1 MICIFDALCTDF
13 STNGLGPLYPTS
25 CTVYETLNGRWEIK
39 MEHPIDEWGK
49 WTRLAVGRILRV
61 PVLAGATPR
70 VEMAEI
76 TAGAEIWRVDTN
88 GGRLHLRSGRGTK
101 YSILGRYKKGTEVI
115 VLDTSDADWYE
126 VTAPD
131 GKHGYMY
138 ADYLEYVRTE
148 PGETAISGVVESRQ
162 LRDQPFRI
170 YRIIPTLKG
179 YTVYARHRFYDLL
192 DNMIVKC
199 KPGKGASGAAAFLAL
214 SAACESE
221 HDFTFYSDLDST
233 ADDFEIINANP
244 VDAILGEGGAA
255 EVYGGELARDWAD
268 VYLVKRV
275 GRDSGVQIRE
285 GKNLTAIEYDEDIT
299 NACTRIMPTGT
310 DADGN
315 ILYLPEL
322 YIDSENIDA
331 YPQPRWKH
339 LPVEDAREVTSG
351 DDKRTKDEC
360 YKLMREAA
368 QKELDA
374 GCDLPD
380 ITMKIDFVSLADTVE
395 YADFAV
401 LQEICMGDTVH
412 VYSSILSK
420 PVAIRLVEAESDPL
434 RNGKYN
440 KMTLGSPAATIAG
453 SAISASQIASGS
465 IGGSKLAINS
475 VGSGQIQ
482 AGSVGSMQIGM
493 AAIGIAHMTV
503 AAINQL
509 NAEAITAITARI
521 NEIAAG
527 EITTDELYAAIA
539 KIIMLRVKQI
549 NAENITTDELY
560 AALADVI
567 LLRAQQITADNIET
581 DELAAAYAE
590 ITTLLVEN
598 INAGNVQADKLGAAL
613 ANFVTMYAGTGEF
626 DFATIQN
633 LVAKALSLEQASA
646 ESVYIKNLAV
656 TSANLLSATLG
667 KLVLKGDDGRYYRVF
682 VGSDGSIS
690 TEEIVPTDDEIQ
702 NGQTSGGQQIVE
714 TSMNVGS
721 LNASNLQA
729 SSAVINQILTTALT
743 AEKITAADALIASAS
758 IPALYTTS
766 IKALGAGLDLS
777 ANEYIQL
784 IVGEVDSKIAAKSN
798 VFRGE
803 TAPDDAN
810 VNDLWIVPST
820 GYTYQLAADDGSH
833 PSYYLDENGVLY
845 YSYGAN
851 QKEYA
856 LYMDDSGDLYISADT
871 DFVAAITQ
879 DGTPALWQRVKDSE
893 LEDAAKAASDAAE
906 TAQIAAQAAQ
916 DKANQNAE
924 DMAQTVT
931 RFEGELSS
939 LQSQIDG
946 SITTWFEYGAPT
958 YYNYP
963 ASQWTTADMRNA
975 HLGDLYYDRY
985 TGYCYR
991 WQLSGSAYEWTRISD
1006 TDVTKALNDA
1016 AAAKDVAD
1024 SKRRVFVST
1033 PTPPYD
1039 IGDLWVQGANGDI
1052 LRCQT
1057 PRAAGGYYYASD
1069 WVPASKYTDDTKA
1082 NENAQIIAQHTAEL
1096 QLMDSRIT
1104 ARVEQ
1109 SISEVS
1115 GELETQI
1122 SSSFSEVTQTV
1133 DELRVVMEQNRA
1145 ADKSELRTYLRYA
1158 DGTLELGR
1166 SGSRYVARTSDN
1178 GFVVLQDGAEMAAM
1192 VQNTVSAPVVEARR
1206 QFVLGEYAI
1215 RIGADGGIL
1224 FV

>member
-1 MICIFDALCTDF
+1 MITIYRAKEDNFATL
-13 STNGLGPLYPTS
+13 GLGA
-25 CTVYETLNGRWEIK
+25 LN
-39 MEHPIDEWGK
+39 PIDVTVTWEEGGRYDLTLKQPITEDGK
-49 WTRLAVGRILRV
+49 WMMIGDECIIRGPS
-61 PVLAGATPR
+61 PVRESPY
-70 VEMAEI
+70 VEQSLGDTQIELISREI
-76 TAGAEIWRVDTN
+76 YRVDTPN
-88 GGRLHLRSGRGTK
+88 GGRLRLRQSATTSSK
-101 YSILGRYKKGTEVI
+101 ILSSHKPGTEVVRTGTQGEWSKVI
-115 VLDTSDADWYE
+115 VIDGGSTGWMYSDYLKYIRTESEVAPNGDKPGTVVKRRQAGDQLYRITDYETDSANGVIVVNADHISYDLGRVKVIGKCEITNMPVRDALRKVQGMLSREHDFEIHCMAEGNVSGDYTNKSLLECIRDPKAGFAPQLKARVVCDNFDVWILPDEVRDMGVVLKYRKNLLGVKMKVDTTQRVSRIYPVGQDEDGEPLYLENQGYVESKSAGDFVGRDDVVEYDVKVGDSEGEYADANEARKELARRAEEDMQSG
-126 VTAPD
+126 AD
-131 GKHGYMY
+131 GKLVSLDVKFLDLGDTEEYKQYKGLLVVHPYDTVTVVRGEFGIREKARLSKCVMDGLTKKYKSTTFGALQSTSLAIHSFDIANGAVGGAQIAHG
-138 ADYLEYVRTE
+138 AV
-148 PGETAISGVVESRQ
+148 
-162 LRDQPFRI
+162 
-170 YRIIPTLKG
+170 
-179 YTVYARHRFYDLL
+179 
-192 DNMIVKC
+192 
-199 KPGKGASGAAAFLAL
+199 GAAA
-214 SAACESE
+214 
-221 HDFTFYSDLDST
+221 
-233 ADDFEIINANP
+233 
-244 VDAILGEGGAA
+244 
-255 EVYGGELARDWAD
+255 
-268 VYLVKRV
+268 
-275 GRDSGVQIRE
+275 
-285 GKNLTAIEYDEDIT
+285 
-299 NACTRIMPTGT
+299 
-310 DADGN
+310 
-315 ILYLPEL
+315 
-322 YIDSENIDA
+322 
-331 YPQPRWKH
+331 
-339 LPVEDAREVTSG
+339 
-351 DDKRTKDEC
+351 
-360 YKLMREAA
+360 
-368 QKELDA
+368 
-374 GCDLPD
+374 
-380 ITMKIDFVSLADTVE
+380 
-395 YADFAV
+395 
-401 LQEICMGDTVH
+401 
-412 VYSSILSK
+412 
-420 PVAIRLVEAESDPL
+420 L
-434 RNGKYN
+434 RNF
-440 KMTLGSPAATIAG
+440 
-453 SAISASQIASGS
+453 S
-465 IGGSKLAINS
+465 IQFAKITK
-475 VGSGQIQ
+475 
-482 AGSVGSMQIGM
+482 
-493 AAIGIAHMTV
+493 AAIK
-503 AAINQL
+503 QL
-509 NAEAITAITARI
+509 NAEAITAITAHI
-521 NEIAAG
+521 NEVVAG
-527 EITTDELYAAIA
+527 SITTDELYAAIA
-539 KIIMLRVKQI
+539 KIITLRVKQI

-613 ANFVTMYAGTGEF
+613 ANFVTMYASTGEF

-777 ANEYIQL
+777 ANKYIQL

-820 GYTYQLAADDGSH
+820 GYTYQLAA
-833 PSYYLDENGVLY
+833 
-845 YSYGAN
+845 
-851 QKEYA
+851 
-856 LYMDDSGDLYISADT
+856 
-871 DFVAAITQ
+871 Q

-1052 LRCQT
+1052 LRCQK

>member
-1 MICIFDALCTDF
+1 MITIYRANEENFATLGMGAL
-13 STNGLGPLYPTS
+13 N
-25 CTVYETLNGRWEIK
+25 
-39 MEHPIDEWGK
+39 PIDVAVTWEKGGRYDLTLKQPITDDGK
-49 WTRLAVGRILRV
+49 WMMIAEDCIIRAPS
-61 PVLAGATPR
+61 PVRESPYVELTASGTSTSQTIIREIYKVKTPS
-70 VEMAEI
+70 
-76 TAGAEIWRVDTN
+76 
-88 GGRLHLRSGRGTK
+88 GGRLRLRKSASTSSK
-101 YSILGRYKKGTEVI
+101 ILSSHKPGTEVVRTETAGDWSKVI
-115 VLDTSDADWYE
+115 V
-126 VTAPD
+126 VD
-131 GKHGYMY
+131 GGAVGWMY
-138 ADYLEYVRTE
+138 SDYLTYVRTE
-148 PGETAISGVVESRQ
+148 TETVSKGDKPGAIVKRRQAGDQLYRITDYDTDSANGVIVVNAEHISYDLGWVKVIGKCDIKDMPIADALRKVQSMESREHDFEIHCLVEGNVSGDYTNKSLLECIRDPKIGFATQLKARVICDNFDVWILPEEVRDMGVVLRYRKNLLGVKMKVDTSNRVTRIYPVGEDADGELLYLDGKGYVESENAANLIGKDAVKKYSVKVGDNDGEFATVKEARAELERLAMQDMQAGADGKMVSLDVNFLDLGETEEYSQYKGLLIVHPYDTVTIVRGEFGIREKAELSKCTMDGLTKKYRSTTFGALQSETSVVYSF
-162 LRDQPFRI
+162 DI
-170 YRIIPTLKG
+170 
-179 YTVYARHRFYDLL
+179 AA
-192 DNMIVKC
+192 
-199 KPGKGASGAAAFLAL
+199 GAVGSAQIAQGAVGAAAIRNL
-214 SAACESE
+214 SIQYAK
-221 HDFTFYSDLDST
+221 
-233 ADDFEIINANP
+233 I
-244 VDAILGEGGAA
+244 AI
-255 EVYGGELARDWAD
+255 
-268 VYLVKRV
+268 
-275 GRDSGVQIRE
+275 
-285 GKNLTAIEYDEDIT
+285 
-299 NACTRIMPTGT
+299 
-310 DADGN
+310 
-315 ILYLPEL
+315 
-322 YIDSENIDA
+322 
-331 YPQPRWKH
+331 
-339 LPVEDAREVTSG
+339 
-351 DDKRTKDEC
+351 
-360 YKLMREAA
+360 
-368 QKELDA
+368 
-374 GCDLPD
+374 
-380 ITMKIDFVSLADTVE
+380 
-395 YADFAV
+395 
-401 LQEICMGDTVH
+401 
-412 VYSSILSK
+412 
-420 PVAIRLVEAESDPL
+420 
-434 RNGKYN
+434 
-440 KMTLGSPAATIAG
+440 ATI
-453 SAISASQIASGS
+453 
-465 IGGSKLAINS
+465 K
-475 VGSGQIQ
+475 
-482 AGSVGSMQIGM
+482 
-493 AAIGIAHMTV
+493 
-503 AAINQL
+503 QL
-509 NAEAITAITARI
+509 NAEAVNAITGRF

-527 EITTDELYAAIA
+527 SITTDELYAAIA
-539 KIIMLRVKQI
+539 KIITLRVKQI

-702 NGQTSGGQQIVE
+702 NGQTSGGQRIVE

-906 TAQIAAQAAQ
+906 AAQIAAQAAQ

-1052 LRCQT
+1052 LRCQK

>member
-1 MICIFDALCTDF
+1 MDKRICIYEAGTTDF
-13 STNGLGPLYPTS
+13 ASNGLGTISPTK
-25 CTVYETLNGRWEIK
+25 CRVHWQENGEYSVEI
-39 MEHPIDEWGK
+39 EHPIDELGK
-49 WTRLAVGRILRV
+49 YERICVNERVAVV
-61 PVLAGATPR
+61 PVPEAPSKRLTGAVQSAE
-70 VEMAEI
+70 VEIYTIATRKSRLRLRGGPGTDHRCLGYYAKGKTVTLI
-76 TAGAEIWRVDTN
+76 AKTN
-88 GGRLHLRSGRGTK
+88 GS
-101 YSILGRYKKGTEVI
+101 
-115 VLDTSDADWYE
+115 WYE

-131 GKHGYMY
+131 GKHGWMS
-138 ADYLEYVRTE
+138 ADYLKYSHTKTVRQMVSGILQELPMRPQPFDIYAIDPDVRRVTVCGRHVFWRLAE
-148 PGETAISGVVESRQ
+148 NLVCGPLEIRNMTAQQALDAVFAAAENQEHGFSWYAEGDEKHSLEDSIEGRSVTDILLGDKGICETYGLKLLVDWFDIFLVQDIGENRGVQ
-162 LRDQPFRI
+162 LRYAKNI
-170 YRIIPTLKG
+170 KG
-179 YTVYARHRFYDLL
+179 L
-192 DNMIVKC
+192 
-199 KPGKGASGAAAFLAL
+199 
-214 SAACESE
+214 
-221 HDFTFYSDLDST
+221 
-233 ADDFEIINANP
+233 
-244 VDAILGEGGAA
+244 EGGFDLSN
-255 EVYGGELARDWAD
+255 VVTRLIP
-268 VYLVKRV
+268 V
-275 GRDSGVQIRE
+275 G
-285 GKNLTAIEYDEDIT
+285 
-299 NACTRIMPTGT
+299 
-310 DADGN
+310 
-315 ILYLPEL
+315 
-322 YIDSENIDA
+322 
-331 YPQPRWKH
+331 
-339 LPVEDAREVTSG
+339 
-351 DDKRTKDEC
+351 RTKDGEPL
-360 YKLMREAA
+360 YLSGQRYLLSENEKLYTRPRYGYLNVSSAKVGSEVDGEKLTASTARALMKRTA
-368 QKELDA
+368 QAQLDA
-374 GCDLPD
+374 GCDLPECSVQVRMAQLRHD
-380 ITMKIDFVSLADTVE
+380 PA
-395 YADFAV
+395 YQQFAG
-401 LQEICMGDTVH
+401 LERICPGDTLGLFMPNFALALH
-412 VYSSILSK
+412 VRLSEYDFD
-420 PVAIRLVEAESDPL
+420 ALSQRYEEL
-434 RNGKYN
+434 
-440 KMTLGSPAATIAG
+440 TLGNPAIN
-453 SAISASQIASGS
+453 ASRTGITSRQLGGASVTS
-465 IGGSKLAINS
+465 SKLAPGS
-475 VGSGQIQ
+475 VNASALQNDIIAARHIQ
-482 AGSVGSMQIGM
+482 ANSINTSALQAESVT
-493 AAIGIAHMTV
+493 AEKV
-503 AAINQL
+503 AAGAID
-509 NAEAITAITARI
+509 AITIDAVTAHI
-521 NEIAAG
+521 NKVIA
-527 EITTDELYAAIA
+527 ESTTTDELYAAIA
-539 KIIMLRVKQI
+539 KIITLRVKQI

-613 ANFVTMYAGTGEF
+613 ANFVTMYASTGEF

-820 GYTYQLAADDGSH
+820 GYTYQLAA
-833 PSYYLDENGVLY
+833 
-845 YSYGAN
+845 
-851 QKEYA
+851 
-856 LYMDDSGDLYISADT
+856 
-871 DFVAAITQ
+871 Q

-1052 LRCQT
+1052 LRCQK